1 MAPNSRAA
9 SDRQRPDRSNTTS
22 SWLNTGGLLGRT
34 LGKGDSLNTKHN
46 VSKETGQLQVGEKLA
61 LRWVGTR
68 QSVVAHSQKSLSGM
82 KASVAMST
90 SVKGC
95 RTPARAGTPSLHASP
110 LRVGVV
116 QASGEETAGSTNL
129 CGLMRGY
136 GDLNGRGV
144 AGDADRA
151 N

>member
-1 MAPNSRAA
+1 MKVGSRCEAA
-9 SDRQRPDRSNTTS
+9 DPEA
-22 SWLNTGGLLGRT
+22 
-34 LGKGDSLNTKHN
+34 K
-46 VSKETGQLQVGEKLA
+46 A
-61 LRWVGTR
+61 GT
-68 QSVVAHSQKSLSGM
+68 
-82 KASVAMST
+82 
-90 SVKGC
+90 VKGC

-110 LRVGVV
+110 SRVGVV

-144 AGDADRA
+144 AGGTDSA